1 MALDDDLAVI
11 GRFIANDA
19 TRTEAHDAYKR
30 VLDAVELMRQR
41 YADRELA
48 RMGDIMRRAVTA
60 DAFIAAQRES
70 QQQAPELW
78 RGVLP
83 MRERTATTVQDD
95 VFGGGR
101 NENI

>member
-1 MALDDDLAVI
+1 MALDDD
-11 GRFIANDA
+11 FDA
-19 TRTEAHDAYKR
+19 LRYLLGTNKAALT
-30 VLDAVELMRQR
+30 VLDRIVDAVELMRQR

-60 DAFIAAQRES
+60 EQFSNAQRES
-70 QQQAPELW
+70 QQNAPELW

-95 VFGGGR
+95 VFGGGAKCALT
-101 NENI
+101 